1 MTVSD
6 LNVQPGSAT
15 YLGAV
20 LDENGCNFAVHCPN
34 ADLVQLCLFSSE
46 DEVEIAVIDV
56 PAKTGKVWHC
66 YIEGIQAG
74 QLYGYRT
81 SGGNKEATGFHF
93 MPEKLLIDPYAKKL
107 SRPMFWDAK
116 LYSGDSQKMVAKS
129 VVVANSAWQDRP
141 AKPIRL

>member
-74 QLYGYRT
+74 QL
-81 SGGNKEATGFHF
+81 
-93 MPEKLLIDPYAKKL
+93 
-107 SRPMFWDAK
+107 
-116 LYSGDSQKMVAKS
+116 
-129 VVVANSAWQDRP
+129 
-141 AKPIRL
+141 